1 MAGLLLFFLF
11 FLYLLGHPAHH
22 SFRNGSLV
30 VEGLPVFLFL
40 VLFFP
45 IFFFKHHHFS
55 PPIEVPL
62 KERPHKNQIRLAQ
75 LKNGAKTDFF
85 VI

>member
-1 MAGLLLFFLF
+1 LFILS
-11 FLYLLGHPAHH
+11 LSLLGHPAHH

-30 VEGLPVFLFL
+30 VEGLPVSLFL
-40 VLFFP
+40 VLFFPVFP

-55 PPIEVPL
+55 PPVEVSL
-62 KERPHKNQIRLAQ
+62 KERLHKNQIRLAQ

-85 VI
+85 GI